1 MATRQL
7 FRRPPAGRRSVRR
20 WFVLVAMALVLLVIG
35 MGLMSV
41 LVDLPDSDLLALA
54 SGVRIFRFYGV
65 LVQVVLAG
73 LVVLCWC
80 QIVDAGQRRGIVARH
95 EYEKVLGL
103 RWTVAAF
110 LAAYLLLVPI
120 GPVTLYNFLAH

>member
-7 FRRPPAGRRSVRR
+7 FRRPPAGRRSVRQ
-20 WFVLVAMALVLLVIG
+20 WLLLVAVAFVLLVFG

-41 LVDLPDSDLLALA
+41 LIDLPHTDLQALA
-54 SGVRIFRFYGV
+54 SGVRTFRFYGV
-65 LVQVVLAG
+65 LVQIALVG
-73 LVVLCWC
+73 LVVLCWPW
-80 QIVDAGQRRGIVARH
+80 IVDAGQRRGIVARH

-120 GPVTLYNFLAH
+120 GPVTLYHFLAH